1 MPGTGRRR
9 FWPMLVGCVVTLFWL
24 LFACAAVVGRGLSQR
39 RPHGSL
45 LWARVVAVAKT
56 CRLALSNGPFLN
68 AIRPVLQY
76 KTGRFASGCG
86 TAHCTWRP
94 IRRHS
99 TAKHSGIEHR
109 AAVARGQPQYAVTGR
124 APWPENKSRCGTLPH
139 LLLFSGPCWLLPQ
152 AVRPRWLS
160 AFRFCR
166 GPGVCRRECLPRL
179 RCPPTGVSGRA
190 RCRPP
195 SAVRRTAGGGCGL
208 PGGARRCAHRPRGSR
223 C

>member
-1 MPGTGRRR
+1 MVSGAATSPPGPILAAAATVNI
-9 FWPMLVGCVVTLFWL
+9 LVQKAEPGGQTCHIALIK
-24 LFACAAVVGRGLSQR
+24 RPISQR
-39 RPHGSL
+39 HTAS
-45 LWARVVAVAKT
+45 
-56 CRLALSNGPFLN
+56 
-68 AIRPVLQY
+68 LQY
-76 KTGRFASGCG
+76 KTAHFASGCG
-86 TAHCTWRP
+86 TAHCTRE
-94 IRRHS
+94 
-99 TAKHSGIEHR
+99 AKDGAARYGKTWWHR
-109 AAVARGQPQYAVTGR
+109 AHRARSGPGQPQYAVTGR
-124 APWPENKSRCGTLPH
+124 AHWPGKQKADGKAPH
-139 LLLFSGPCWLLPQ
+139 PLSLGPCRLLPQ

-223 C
+223 S